1 MRILIALILLLA
13 VPMVLSMPVLA
24 AEKDVKTEIK
34 KVPIKPTSVSDGKQ
48 MFDQYCAACHGK
60 DGKGVG
66 RATPALKV
74 PAPDL
79 TLLSKRE
86 GGKFPEMRMLHT
98 LQQTVDIPV
107 HGGKDMPTWGP
118 LFRSLD
124 RANESASQLRAYNL
138 VKYLE
143 SIQAQ

>member
-24 AEKDVKTEIK
+24 AEKDVKTALK
-34 KVPIKPTSVSDGKQ
+34 KVPIRPSSISDGKQ
-48 MFDQYCAACHGK
+48 MFSQYCGACHGT

-66 RATPALKV
+66 AATPALKV

-79 TLLSKRE
+79 TLLAKRE
-86 GGKFPEMRMLHT
+86 GGKFPEIRMMHI

-124 RANESASQLRAYNL
+124 RANESTTQLRAYNL
-138 VKYLE
+138 MKYIE
-143 SIQAQ
+143 SIQVK